1 MALKSAL
8 IAAMG
13 CGTSNNSLGKL
24 LFSILKV
31 QSKVVIRNNAQQC
44 GVIFAQRI
52 YKIYHHFTL

>member
-1 MALKSAL
+1 VALKSAL

-13 CGTSNNSLGKL
+13 CGTSNNSLGK